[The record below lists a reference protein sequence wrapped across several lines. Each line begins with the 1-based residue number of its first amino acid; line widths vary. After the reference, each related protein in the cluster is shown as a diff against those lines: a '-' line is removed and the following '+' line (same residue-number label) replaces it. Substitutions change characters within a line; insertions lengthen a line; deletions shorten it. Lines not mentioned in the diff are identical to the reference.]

1 MATTETVITANMDKG
16 DFDKLIQEIADE
28 TGKTNEEVS
37 RSVGDADGVVR
48 ITRDTDGNIADVQ
61 YGEAGGRRR
70 KSRLNKKTRRTK
82 GRRRH
87 SVRRKL
93 RKLTSRRR

>member
-1 MATTETVITANMDKG
+1 MTTETVITSNIPLE
-16 DFDKLIQEIADE
+16 DFDKLVQEIADA
-28 TGKTNEEVS
+28 TGNTPDEVQVS
-37 RSVGDADGVVR
+37 IGDAEGTVR
-48 ITRDTDGNIADVQ
+48 ITRDKDGEIKDVQ
-61 YGEAGGRRR
+61 YGAEGGRRR
-70 KSRLNKKTRRTK
+70 SRLNKKTRRSK